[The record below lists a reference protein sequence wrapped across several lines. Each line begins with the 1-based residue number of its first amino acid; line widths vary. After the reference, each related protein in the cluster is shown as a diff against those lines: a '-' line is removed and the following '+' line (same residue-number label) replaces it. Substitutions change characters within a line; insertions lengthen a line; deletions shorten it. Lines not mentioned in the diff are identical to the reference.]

1 MRRID
6 IFVSSPP
13 DVQSERT
20 VVERLI
26 ESIALEHDVP
36 VAISYANRLRKPK
49 LLSQYA
55 AAPANGHQPDA
66 SLLCP
71 CFWEYQDTNEE
82 HAYHEQ
88 VPNTGQYDLVI
99 CILWSRLG
107 TRISPSFVMPD
118 GRPPSSATEYE
129 IGWVL
134 DQKKRTPGFPELRVY
149 RNLSIPVAPLEPK
162 KERQSSHQRWDSV
175 QEFFSIWT
183 SKSAFQEACSE
194 YRNLREFESLFRKHF
209 QEFVTKQL
217 ERTMAPRKPASN
229 LRHREVNPF
238 RGLQSFNF
246 GDAAFFHGRT
256 KAIGEVLDI
265 LNHQANAG
273 RPFVLI
279 LGPNGSGKSSLVQA
293 GVLPFLTEIGSP
305 PGPWR
310 RAITRPGTTASREGP
325 FHRLA
330 AALLA
335 ETALPELKQAG
346 NPNPEAHLASEL
358 LENPPQVA
366 QRILKVLDR
375 AGWQEPAW
383 TTNDVSN
390 HFENPGSIGEVELTR
405 NRRLMPVK
413 PVAHLALVIDPLE
426 ELFTE
431 NFPPD
436 LQRGY
441 IAALG
446 VLVRTGRVFAVATL
460 QSDCYS
466 AYQQFPE
473 LIDLTGSIGKYD
485 LRLPTPE
492 EIGDMIREPAKAVGL
507 RFEQDHTNGCG
518 LDKVILEAALSSPE
532 PLPLLQHLLS
542 QLYRKQAIRRDG
554 LFKWSDYLEGGRFE
568 RALAKHAET
577 LFTTL
582 RSDAQGAFDFVMRQ
596 LIGFGNGGQ
605 GIRRTVLYHDIVA
618 SAGLDRRQKEAAQ
631 NFVDSF
637 IKEGLFYA
645 EPGGTPESLIC
656 LSHQTLLRRWPRVRQ
671 WLAEQQAFL
680 RMRDRL
686 DSSLGLWLHRNRR
699 DEDLLE
705 SSLGVADA
713 ENLLRHFRPSL
724 SKTQTEYLEKILRA
738 EKHKRWS
745 RRGIWMAAGAV
756 FVLLAALGG
765 IEWYNLETQKN
776 GMKELARL
784 EGQIVELVNENR
796 NGQKIGSPKSWLK
809 DSSQTVITKDTDQ
822 PRSSDPVPK
831 PAQRNLSAPLA
842 TGQSMAIKNG
852 SRDGGPQS
860 TQIQKA
866 PADQPGANNRPES
879 TPGPKNE
886 LPPRDDEQS
895 KLAQNDQNE
904 NGESPANPAVA
915 GLAEAN
921 PADGNTDGVS
931 DEQQLKN
938 FVADY
943 LQTVASDD
951 VSSQERFF
959 ARRVTYFDQGV
970 ISLRR
975 VQAAKESYNHAWP
988 TREWKPR
995 GDAEVHETSNS
1006 RLYEIVQPYSWTASD
1021 GSRLDQGS
1029 GTLFIRVY
1037 KTAKGDPHIVHIER
1051 RD

>member
-6 IFVSSPP
+6 IFVSSPA
-13 DVQSERT
+13 DVQSERS

-26 ESIALEHDVP
+26 QSIASEHDVP

-49 LLSQYA
+49 LLTQYA
-55 AAPANGHQPDA
+55 VAPANGHEPDA

-71 CFWEYQDTNEE
+71 CFWEYQDFKEE
-82 HAYHEQ
+82 QEYHEQ
-88 VPNTGQYDLVI
+88 VPNTGQYDLVV

-107 TRISPSFVMPD
+107 TRISPAFVMPD

-134 DQKKRTPGFPELRVY
+134 DQKKRTPGFPELHVY

-162 KERQSSHQRWDSV
+162 KERQGSYQQWDSV
-175 QEFFSIWT
+175 QEFFSIWK

-194 YRNLREFESLFRKHF
+194 YRDLREFENLFRKHF
-209 QEFVTKQL
+209 RDFVTKQVD
-217 ERTMAPRKPASN
+217 RTIVSRKPASN

-238 RGLQSFNF
+238 RGLQFFNF
-246 GDAAFFHGRT
+246 EDAALFHGRT

-265 LNHQANAG
+265 LNNQATAG

-305 PGPWR
+305 LGPWR
-310 RAITRPGTTASREGP
+310 RAITRPGTAGSREDP

-335 ETALPELKQAG
+335 QAALPALKQAG
-346 NPNPEAHLASEL
+346 TPNPEAHLASEL
-358 LENPPQVA
+358 LENPQEVA
-366 QRILKVLDR
+366 QRILEVLDR
-375 AGWQEPAW
+375 DGWQEPAW
-383 TTNDVSN
+383 ATNEIRN
-390 HFENPGSIGEVELTR
+390 EFENPGSIEGVELAR
-405 NRRLMPVK
+405 HRRLTPIR

-431 NFPPD
+431 NFSPD
-436 LQRGY
+436 LQRGF

-446 VLVRTGRVFAVATL
+446 TLIRTGRVFAIATL
-460 QSDCYS
+460 QSDFYT

-473 LIDLTGSIGKYD
+473 LIELTGSIGKYD

-492 EIGDMIREPAKAVGL
+492 EIGDMIRLPAKAVGL
-507 RFEQDHTNGCG
+507 HFEQDHTNGCG
-518 LDKVILEAALSSPE
+518 LDKAILEAALSSPE
-532 PLPLLQHLLS
+532 PLPLLEHLLS
-542 QLYRKQAIRRDG
+542 ELYRKQAIRQDG
-554 LFKWSDYLEGGRFE
+554 LLKWSDYLESGGFE

-582 RSDAQGAFDFVMRQ
+582 KSDAQGAFDFVVRR
-596 LIGFGNGGQ
+596 LIGFGNGAQ
-605 GIRRTVLYHDIVA
+605 GIRRTVLYREIIA
-618 SAGLDRRQKEAAQ
+618 PAGLDRRQKEGAQ
-631 NFVDSF
+631 SFVDSF

-656 LSHQTLLRRWPRVRQ
+656 ISHQTLLRRWPRVRQ
-671 WLAEQQAFL
+671 WLAEHQAFL

-686 DSSLGLWLHRNRR
+686 DSSLGLWLHGNQR
-699 DEDLLE
+699 DEDLLG
-705 SSLGVADA
+705 SSFGVADA
-713 ENLLRHFRPSL
+713 AALLRHFRSSL
-724 SKTQTEYLEKILRA
+724 SNTQTEYLEKILKA
-738 EKHKRWS
+738 EKQYRRS
-745 RRGIWMAAGAV
+745 RRRVWMAAGAA
-756 FVLLAALGG
+756 FVLLVALGG
-765 IEWYNLETQKN
+765 IQWYNIETQKK
-776 GMKELARL
+776 GREELARL
-784 EGQIVELVNENR
+784 EGQIVEFANENR
-796 NGQKIGSPKSWLK
+796 HGQQAGSPKSWLK
-809 DSSQTVITKDTDQ
+809 DSSQTVITNGIDRPGTT
-822 PRSSDPVPK
+822 DPVPK
-831 PAQRNLSAPLA
+831 PGQKNQGTPLA
-842 TGQSMAIKNG
+842 TGQPKTIE
-852 SRDGGPQS
+852 SRSENGGPQ
-860 TQIQKA
+860 TAQVQKA
-866 PADQPGANNRPES
+866 PADQPDANNRPEA
-879 TPGPKNE
+879 TPSPRNG
-886 LPPRDDEQS
+886 LPSRDDEHS
-895 KLAQNDQNE
+895 KVAQNDQNE

-915 GLAEAN
+915 IPPEAN
-921 PADGNTDGVS
+921 PADENTDGVS

-938 FVADY
+938 FVAEY

-959 ARRVTYFDQGV
+959 ARRVAYFDQGV

-975 VQAAKESYNHAWP
+975 VQTAKESYNHDWP

-995 GDAEVHETSNS
+995 GDAEVHETNNS
-1006 RLYEIVQPYSWTASD
+1006 RLYEIVQPYTWTASD

-1029 GTLFIRVY
+1029 GNLLIWVY
-1037 KTAKGDPHIVHIER
+1037 KTAKGDLHIVHIER